1 MDAANLPRRDGVT
14 RPARLRPV
22 AVGAACLA
30 LTLGWNLLF
39 ATWLGREAL
48 SQAAGR
54 VFSYEPQV
62 ADWVI
67 SGILTP
73 LSETVIM
80 ALIWIVLTKTFARN
94 PENPRAGLAYVT
106 IVAVLGFVA
115 HGGTP
120 LALSRGV
127 AFVLLGLL
135 FLRARTEGGL
145 RRACS
150 ETATAHVVWNVAG
163 LALLDLF

>member
-1 MDAANLPRRDGVT
+1 MDAANLPRRDRVT
-14 RPARLRPV
+14 RPARFRPI

-30 LTLGWNLLF
+30 LTLGWHLLF

-80 ALIWIVLTKTFARN
+80 ALLWSLLAKVFDRFLGK
-94 PENPRAGLAYVT
+94 PRVGLAYVA
-106 IVAVLGFVA
+106 ILAVLSFVA

-120 LALSRGV
+120 LALSRAA
-127 AFVLLGLL
+127 AFALLGLL